1 MGLIY
6 IGKHLRHAR
15 DHFLL
20 LLDSISTPRPHE
32 LSYDTRVRN
41 TPMETSLSDARQAL
55 KEIIAKLE
63 EVVPKAKMEEP
74 ITLHA
79 ITPHM
84 QVLETSFGREVC
96 WAFP

>member
-1 MGLIY
+1 
-6 IGKHLRHAR
+6 
-15 DHFLL
+15 
-20 LLDSISTPRPHE
+20 
-32 LSYDTRVRN
+32 
-41 TPMETSLSDARQAL
+41 METSLSDARQAL